1 MFSPLTGTQ
10 IRMVRPHLTRLRR
23 TGRLAALV
31 GIAVAVLLA
40 ASACTTSTDDQQQ
53 AQAEQPA
60 QAQQSQQAETTAES
74 TSQTSTSSTS
84 GSGSTAAAS
93 RAATQA
99 AQPAE
104 QEQAAAE
111 AAEQTEAS
119 DDDAVQQ
126 QEDGGMGGM
135 QGGMSVAIIEEAD
148 YDDLSPR
155 LQLLR
160 DSGYPVYVSD
170 YGYTIALGTP
180 DLSPGTHRISVV
192 IEGPVGL
199 VEFPALGVTVL
210 PQDAPEDLEEV
221 VARFARFPDG
231 VRGFHVTS
239 VNFTGPG
246 RWNLIL
252 HIPSE
257 NGFDD
262 VGIALD
268 VAIDTSAP
276 SVGDPAPPS
285 QSRTLT
291 DVANIADLSTGET
304 PDPGLYLISLAD
316 AVAADKPFV
325 VVFASPGFC
334 TNAFCGPQA
343 EVLSEVR
350 GIYGDAANYVHVD
363 LFENPEQVRLGEEPI
378 ETPILEEWGLHTD
391 EWTFVV
397 NAQGV
402 VVARFEAFA
411 PLAEVDAALAKLLEG

>member
-1 MFSPLTGTQ
+1 MTVLHKVSRRGAD
-10 IRMVRPHLTRLRR
+10 RWRLSRR
-23 TGRLAALV
+23 WLGLLGFALAAL
-31 GIAVAVLLA
+31 LT
-40 ASACTTSTDDQQQ
+40 ASACTTTSDDQQQ
-53 AQAEQPA
+53 E
-60 QAQQSQQAETTAES
+60 QAQQEQQDHE
-74 TSQTSTSSTS
+74 
-84 GSGSTAAAS
+84 
-93 RAATQA
+93 
-99 AQPAE
+99 
-104 QEQAAAE
+104 EQAAAE
-111 AAEQTEAS
+111 STSTSTATSSSGTSTTSSRAATPAAEPADQQEQQA
-119 DDDAVQQ
+119 DMEMAEQADAEQEVMQQ
-126 QEDGGMGGM
+126 QADDGMGGM
-135 QGGMSVAIIEEAD
+135 KGGMAVGIIEEAN

-170 YGYTIALGTP
+170 DGYTIALGTP
-180 DLSPGTHRISVV
+180 DLAPGTHRISVV

-199 VEFPALGVTVL
+199 VEFPALGITVL
-210 PQDAPEDLEEV
+210 PEDAPGEMQEV
-221 VARFARFPDG
+221 VARFSHFPDG
-231 VRGFHVTS
+231 VRGFHVTT
-239 VNFTGPG
+239 VNFTDPG

-257 NGFDD
+257 AGFDD
-262 VGIALD
+262 VGIAIDVPLD
-268 VAIDTSAP
+268 TLAP
-276 SVGDPAPPS
+276 SVGDTAPPS

-316 AVAADKPFV
+316 AVGADKPFV

-350 GIYGDAANYVHVD
+350 GIFGDAANYVHVD

-391 EWTFVV
+391 EWTFIV

-411 PLAEVDAALAKLLEG
+411 PLAEVEAALAELLQG

>member
-1 MFSPLTGTQ
+1 MEMAEQ
-10 IRMVRPHLTRLRR
+10 AEAEQEVM
-23 TGRLAALV
+23 
-31 GIAVAVLLA
+31 
-40 ASACTTSTDDQQQ
+40 QQQ
-53 AQAEQPA
+53 A
-60 QAQQSQQAETTAES
+60 
-74 TSQTSTSSTS
+74 
-84 GSGSTAAAS
+84 
-93 RAATQA
+93 
-99 AQPAE
+99 
-104 QEQAAAE
+104 
-111 AAEQTEAS
+111 
-119 DDDAVQQ
+119 DD
-126 QEDGGMGGM
+126 GMGGM
-135 QGGMSVAIIEEAD
+135 EGGMAVGIIEEAN

-170 YGYTIALGTP
+170 DGYTIALGTP
-180 DLSPGTHRISVV
+180 DLAPGTHRISVV

-199 VEFPALGVTVL
+199 VEFPALGITVL
-210 PQDAPEDLEEV
+210 HEDAPGEMQEV
-221 VARFARFPDG
+221 VARFSHFPDG
-231 VRGFHVTS
+231 VRGFHVTT
-239 VNFTGPG
+239 VNFTDPG

-257 NGFDD
+257 AGFDD
-262 VGIALD
+262 VGIAIDVPLD
-268 VAIDTSAP
+268 TLAP
-276 SVGDPAPPS
+276 SVGDTAPPS

-316 AVAADKPFV
+316 AVGADKPFV

-350 GIYGDAANYVHVD
+350 GIFGDAANYVHVD

-391 EWTFVV
+391 EWTFIV

-411 PLAEVDAALAKLLEG
+411 PLAEVEAALAELLEG

>member
-1 MFSPLTGTQ
+1 M
-10 IRMVRPHLTRLRR
+10 
-23 TGRLAALV
+23 A
-31 GIAVAVLLA
+31 
-40 ASACTTSTDDQQQ
+40 D
-53 AQAEQPA
+53 QAEA
-60 QAQQSQQAETTAES
+60 DE
-74 TSQTSTSSTS
+74 
-84 GSGSTAAAS
+84 
-93 RAATQA
+93 
-99 AQPAE
+99 
-104 QEQAAAE
+104 E
-111 AAEQTEAS
+111 AM
-119 DDDAVQQ
+119 QQ
-126 QEDGGMGGM
+126 QEDDGMGGM
-135 QGGMSVAIIEEAD
+135 KAGMSVGIIEEAN

-160 DSGYPVYVSD
+160 DSGYPVYVSED
-170 YGYTIALGTP
+170 GYTLALGTP

-192 IEGPVGL
+192 IEGPQGL
-199 VEFPALGVTVL
+199 VDFPALGITVL
-210 PQDAPEDLEEV
+210 PQDAPGEMQEV
-221 VARFARFPDG
+221 VARFSHFPDG

-262 VGIALD
+262 LGIAVDIPLD
-268 VAIDTSAP
+268 SSAP
-276 SVGDPAPPS
+276 SVGDAAPPS

-316 AVAADKPFV
+316 AVDAGKPFV

-350 GIYGDAANYVHVD
+350 GLFGDTANYVHVD

-378 ETPILEEWGLHTD
+378 ETPILEEWGLNTD

-411 PLAEVDAALAKLLEG
+411 TLAEVEAALAALLQG